1 MTERVRVTASNGL
14 RLRDS
19 PRDGATLAVVPA
31 QTELEVLGRE
41 TWLRVNYGGT
51 LGFVIA
57 DYVEPEDSTPASTDP
72 IVRIIEVA
80 HDALIGQPLRVDA
93 DFEPRVIDLANR
105 AAARHIALLVTSSLR
120 EPYSFVPDAIV
131 PPAQYSNHH
140 IGHAFD
146 MNIQYGGALY
156 GSDKLANFQS
166 LPPNVQDFLRADMN
180 AAQLTWG
187 GTFSTPDLVHI
198 DDRLNVMQSD
208 LFRAK
213 LSALWGVAAS

>member
-41 TWLRVNYGGT
+41 TWLRVSYGGT
-51 LGFVIA
+51 VGFVLA
-57 DYVEPEDSTPASTDP
+57 DYVEPEDSTPAPTDP
-72 IVRIIEVA
+72 IVNIVDVA
-80 HDALIGQPLRVDA
+80 HHALIGQTLRA
-93 DFEPRVIDLANR
+93 DEDFKPRVIDLADR
-105 AAARHIALLVTSSLR
+105 AAARNIALLVTSSLR
-120 EPYSFVPDAIV
+120 EPYNTVSGAIV
-131 PPAQYSNHH
+131 QPAQYSNHH

-146 MNIQYGGALY
+146 MNVQYGGTLY
-156 GSDKLANFQS
+156 GSDKLANLQS
-166 LPPNVQDFLRADMN
+166 LPQDVQEFLVTDVQ

-198 DDRLNVMQSD
+198 DDRLNVTQWNV
-208 LFRAK
+208 FQAK
-213 LSALWGVAAS
+213 FSALWGTS